1 MSILNNGENKLFI
14 TNDTSLKVGDRV
26 LIPLDNDSEG
36 EGIVVTVS
44 MDFNEEDE
52 NIPHII
58 RKCN

>member
-1 MSILNNGENKLFI
+1 M
-14 TNDTSLKVGDRV
+14 GDRV

-36 EGIVVTVS
+36 EGIVVTVR
-44 MDFNEEDE
+44 MDFNEEDK